1 MPDPFFPDP
10 TFGWVFFGS
19 LLVIL
24 AVAAY
29 CDLRYMIIPKPLTLG
44 LLALGLVFNVIRG
57 ALVGASGRFMFLDL
71 GASNGWIGAL
81 DGLLF
86 ALSGFGLG
94 LVVFLLMWILG
105 TCGGGDVK
113 LFAAL
118 GAWLGP
124 VTAIFVLGGTLILVC
139 LIVVIRPIANWLMGV
154 KSKSPQWFS
163 PTQLTVGSGK
173 APKQRLL
180 TYSLPVALSTALVLL
195 WMGRFDLN
203 LASARL
209 APGPLHGQHTD
220 SQGG

>member
-1 MPDPFFPDP
+1 MPEHFFPDP
-10 TFGWVFFGS
+10 TFGWAFFGS

-44 LLALGLVFNVIRG
+44 LLALGLVFSVIRG
-57 ALVGASGRFMFLDL
+57 AMFGAAGGSMWAL
-71 GASNGWIGAL
+71 GQNGAWVGAL

-86 ALSGFGLG
+86 SLSGFGLG
-94 LVVFLLMWILG
+94 LVIFLLMWILG

-124 VTAIFVLGGTLILVC
+124 MTTLFVLAGTLVLVC
-139 LIVVIRPIANWLMGV
+139 ITVVFRPLTNWLFGLKAPSPNWFNPTKLSVGTV
-154 KSKSPQWFS
+154 KK
-163 PTQLTVGSGK
+163 
-173 APKQRLL
+173 PKQRLL

-195 WMGRFDLN
+195 WIGRFDLN
-203 LASARL
+203 LAGR
-209 APGPLHGQHTD
+209 
-220 SQGG
+220 

>member
-10 TFGWVFFGS
+10 TFGWAYFAS

-44 LLALGLVFNVIRG
+44 LLALGLVFNVVRG
-57 ALVGASGRFMFLDL
+57 ALVGATGGAMFYL
-71 GASNGWIGAL
+71 GKNGGWVGAL

-124 VTAIFVLGGTLILVC
+124 MTAMFVLAGTLVLVC
-139 LIVVIRPIANWLMGV
+139 VTIVVRPLANLLLGK
-154 KSKSPQWFS
+154 KSRSPQWFN
-163 PTQLTVGSGK
+163 PTKLTVGTGK
-173 APKQRLL
+173 TPKQRTL

-209 APGPLHGQHTD
+209 TPGPLHGQHTD
-220 SQGG
+220 SEGR